1 MQHRSS
7 DSESS
12 EVIIYAEDGRTADP
26 RVAAGSRQVSSYTDD
41 PRVIKASS

>member
-26 RVAAGSRQVSSYTDD
+26 RVAGSPQVSSYTDD
-41 PRVIKASS
+41 LRVIKASS